1 MENTLEE
8 RLADMCEEIKNRPLT
23 VSDAIDKLNSI
34 PKYILSEEYV
44 KAIEFAVK
52 FMMDNA
58 PKPSLDGKVREIKFY
73 RGNKQDWLYCKHV
86 PSGKEIGDMTV
97 GELCELVKTG
107 GLDNDK
113 FETFASDA
121 QRKLN
126 WWFVFEIKNMLILNK
141 YLAKEEVPKG
151 RESK

>member
-1 MENTLEE
+1 MEKTIEE
-8 RLADMCEEIKNRPLT
+8 MMAELKNRPLT
-23 VSDAIDKLNSI
+23 VLEAVAKLNSF
-34 PKYILSEEYV
+34 PTYMLSEEYAKV
-44 KAIEFAVK
+44 IEFAVK

-73 RGNKQDWLYCKHV
+73 RGNKDEWLYCMHV
-86 PSGKEIGDMTV
+86 PSGKRIEDMTV

-113 FETFASDA
+113 FETYASDA
-121 QRKLN
+121 KRKLN
-126 WWFVFEIKNMLILNK
+126 WWYVFEIKNMLVQNG
-141 YLAKEEVPKG
+141 YLKKEEVPKG